1 MPDKPTDNA
10 FPRPLVILAVGL
22 PVLLAIAV
30 GVIGLL
36 SGPADEA
43 ERELQARRE
52 QEISAARRTGPL
64 PLPPVSAPGSASPE
78 CRAVLDGL
86 PAELT
91 SNSEK
96 LARRQIAEPAPAAT
110 VAWGSPK
117 VDPVVLRCGLDRPNE
132 LTRTSPLLI
141 VGGVTWLEIA
151 EPGVSTWVAVDR
163 PVYVVLTIPQD
174 AGTGPLQEVSA
185 TVARALPP
193 RVPDLT
199 GTPPGQGPPH
209 SIPPTPTR

>member
-22 PVLLAIAV
+22 PLLLAGAV
-30 GVIGLL
+30 GAIGLL
-36 SGPADEA
+36 AGPAEDPGQ
-43 ERELQARRE
+43 R
-52 QEISAARRTGPL
+52 QEEITTARRTGPL
-64 PLPPVSAPGSASPE
+64 ALPPVPAPGASTPE

-91 SNSEK
+91 SNSAK
-96 LARRQIAEPAPAAT
+96 LPRRQLAEPAPVST
-110 VAWGSPK
+110 VAWGSPQ
-117 VDPVVLRCGLDRPNE
+117 VDPVVLRCGLGRPSE
-132 LTRTSPLLI
+132 LNQASPLLV
-141 VGGVTWLEIA
+141 VGGATWLEIA

-163 PVYVVLTIPQD
+163 PVYVVLTVPKD

-185 TVARALPP
+185 TIAKALPP
-193 RVPDLT
+193 RSPDLV
-199 GTPPGQGPPH
+199 GIPPGQGPPH

>member
-22 PVLLAIAV
+22 PVLLAVAV
-30 GVIGLL
+30 GAIGLL
-36 SGPADEA
+36 SGPAEHLDPGH
-43 ERELQARRE
+43 Q
-52 QEISAARRTGPL
+52 QEISTARRTGPL
-64 PLPPVSAPGSASPE
+64 ALPPVPAPGASTPE
-78 CRAVLDGL
+78 CRALLDGL

-91 SNSEK
+91 SNSAK
-96 LARRQIAEPAPAAT
+96 LPRRQLAEPAPVAT
-110 VAWGSPK
+110 VAWGSQE
-117 VDPVVLRCGLDRPNE
+117 VDPIILRCGLGRPAE
-132 LTRTSPLLI
+132 LSQTSPLLV
-141 VGGVTWLEIA
+141 VGGVSWLEIA

-163 PVYVVLTIPQD
+163 PVYAVLTVPKD

-185 TVARALPP
+185 AIAKTLPP
-193 RVPDLT
+193 RSPDLV